1 MHPLLGEVLGTLG
14 TYFAL
19 SFGLRFLNRFHVLR
33 TYRRAAGEKR
43 KAEVNAKARALHFEE
58 HYVTKYEV

>member
-1 MHPLLGEVLGTLG
+1 MNNCPTR
-14 TYFAL
+14 TA
-19 SFGLRFLNRFHVLR
+19 SLREAADVLR
-33 TYRRAAGEKR
+33 TYRHAAGEKR